1 MMDAIQFIP
10 HAKPMVFVD
19 HLIEAND
26 VFAIAEL
33 YIRPE
38 LMFCDADGLPTWAS
52 IELMAQT
59 VSAYAGHKG
68 QLQGAAPKVGFLLGT
83 RKMQLPCAYFAL
95 GSTVRI
101 RVEQYYLHEGL
112 GQFHCEIKYQ
122 EYTFSAMLS
131 VFEPAEFDGN
141 IGNLG

>member
-68 QLQGAAPKVGFLLGT
+68 QLQGAAPKVGFLLE
-83 RKMQLPCAYFAL
+83 P
-95 GSTVRI
+95 VRCNYLVLI
-101 RVEQYYLHEGL
+101 LLWVVQY
-112 GQFHCEIKYQ
+112 
-122 EYTFSAMLS
+122 
-131 VFEPAEFDGN
+131 VFV
-141 IGNLG
+141 